1 MESNSSA
8 TALRKPSNALE
19 SMNPPLVTNA
29 TTPPSSFWTR
39 SDAKRIAFTYGSYST
54 DRLTFFDLFA

>member
-19 SMNPPLVTNA
+19 LMNPPLVTNA
-29 TTPPSSFWTR
+29 TTPPSSFKTR
-39 SDAKRIAFTYGSYST
+39 SDAKRIAFVYGSYRA
-54 DRLTFFDLFA
+54 DRWFVFDLFA

>member
-19 SMNPPLVTNA
+19 FINPPLVTNA

-39 SDAKRIAFTYGSYST
+39 SDAKRIAFVYGSYSA
-54 DRLTFFDLFA
+54 DRWFVFEVSA